1 MVKIIGIL
9 KELAV
14 SSLRVEVVMIGRLY
28 DE

>member
-1 MVKIIGIL
+1 MVKITDIL

-14 SSLRVEVVMIGRLY
+14 SSLRVDIVMIGRLY